1 MNPVRYS
8 GYLYFFFTVLMLTA
22 CGVPGPP
29 RPPSLDLPQ
38 PVADL
43 RALRK
48 GDTVSLAWTVP
59 TETTDRL
66 KVRQLGMTRILRSV
80 DSSLSDCA
88 DPVGTVPPP
97 PLPPRSKRSNRRAQT
112 VKSEQT
118 YADQLPAS
126 VLRPDPAAEIRYAVC
141 VLNVNART
149 AGLSNQIAVPGAPA
163 PPPPSDFRAQV
174 TAGGIQL
181 SWTGNPESTSIPG
194 LRRVYRVYRREEGTT
209 HDILVAEVLFSGL
222 PSYVVSDQS
231 FEWEKTYSYRA
242 TVAALIHVQGRE
254 ESEFEGRDT
263 PSQQVFAHDI
273 FPPSVPS
280 GLQAAFSDEGQQRFI
295 DLVWIPGTEADLAG
309 YNVYRREQGSE
320 TSAKLNQELVK
331 VPAFRDANVQSG
343 HSYFYSLS
351 AVDARG
357 NQSARSAEVSESVP

>member
-1 MNPVRYS
+1 MNPVRYF
-8 GYLYFFFTVLMLTA
+8 GYLLSLFTVLMLTA

-29 RPPSLDLPQ
+29 RPPSLELPQ

-66 KVRQLGMTRILRSV
+66 RVKQLGMTRILRSA
-80 DSSLSDCA
+80 DQSLSGCA

-97 PLPPRSKRSNRRAQT
+97 PLPPGSKRSNRRAQT
-112 VKSEQT
+112 VKAEQT

-126 VLRPDPAAEIRYAVC
+126 VLRPDPAAEIRYAIC
-141 VLNVNART
+141 VLNLNART
-149 AGLSNQIAVPGAPA
+149 AGPSNQVAVPAVPA

-181 SWTGNPESTSIPG
+181 SWTGNPESTAIPG
-194 LRRVYRVYRREEGTT
+194 LRHVYRVYRRGEGTN
-209 HDILVAEVLFSGL
+209 HDILVAELLSSGL

-242 TVAALIHVQGRE
+242 TVATLIHVQGRE
-254 ESEFEGRDT
+254 ETEFEGSDT
-263 PSQQVFAHDI
+263 PAQNVFAHDI

-280 GLQAAFSDEGQQRFI
+280 GLQAAFANEGQQRFI
-295 DLVWIPGTEADLAG
+295 DLVWVPGTEADLAG
-309 YNVYRREQGSE
+309 YNVYRREQGSG

-331 VPAFRDANVQSG
+331 LPAFRDTSVQSG
-343 HSYFYSLS
+343 HTYIYSLS
-351 AVDARG
+351 AVDVRG